1 MSEAVTDIIVA
12 RSQAV
17 DRLPGMVAWSVA
29 GHILVV
35 VLIVIFQST
44 QTDPPPR
51 TIMTISLGGAPGP
64 RTGGM
69 TQIGG
74 RPVQAPTPPE
84 PPRRAETAPAPKPP
98 PMALP
103 DPKPRPQ
110 AKPQQAPKEAAG
122 KTPTTGPKPE
132 EGSARAQTQNRGQG
146 FGLSSAGGTGGQ
158 VTLDV
163 ANFCCPE
170 YISDMVERIRRY
182 WMENQGIVGTTTMK
196 FTIQRDGTLTDI
208 QLARSSGFVVLDSHS
223 DRALRQTARLA
234 PLPAQF
240 TNPTLTVDLQ
250 FVYQR

>member
-12 RSQAV
+12 RSRTV
-17 DRLPGMVAWSVA
+17 DRLPGMVAWSIV
-29 GHILVV
+29 GHTLVV
-35 VLIVIFQST
+35 GMIVLFQST

-64 RTGGM
+64 KTGGL

-74 RPVQAPTPPE
+74 RPVQAPPPPE
-84 PPRRAETAPAPKPP
+84 PVRRAETAPAPTPP
-98 PMALP
+98 KMALP
-103 DPKPRPQ
+103 DPKAKPQ
-110 AKPQQAPKEAAG
+110 AKPRQAPKEAAG
-122 KTPTTGPKPE
+122 KTPTTGAKPE

-163 ANFCCPE
+163 DDFCCRE
-170 YISDMVERIRRY
+170 YIVDMVDRIRRN
-182 WMENQGIVGTTTMK
+182 WDENKGIVGTTTMK
-196 FTIQRDGTLTDI
+196 FTIQRDGSIGNI
-208 QLARSSGFVVLDSHS
+208 QLARSSGFTVLDTEA
-223 DRALRQTARLA
+223 DRALRLTSRLA

>member
-12 RSQAV
+12 RSRAV
-17 DRLPGMVAWSVA
+17 DRLPGMVGWSIA
-29 GHILVV
+29 GHILIVA
-35 VLIVIFQST
+35 LIVLFQST
-44 QTDPPPR
+44 QTNPPPR

-74 RPVQAPTPPE
+74 RPVQAPPPPE
-84 PPRRAETAPAPKPP
+84 PVRRAETAPAPKPP

-103 DPKPRPQ
+103 DPK
-110 AKPQQAPKEAAG
+110 AKPQARPRQAPKEAAG
-122 KTPTTGPKPE
+122 KTPTTGAKPE

-170 YISDMVERIRRY
+170 YIIDMVERIRRN
-182 WMENQGIVGTTTMK
+182 WDENKGIVGTTTMK
-196 FTIQRDGTLTDI
+196 FTIQRDGSIGNI
-208 QLARSSGFVVLDSHS
+208 QLARSSGFTVLDTEA
-223 DRALRQTARLA
+223 DRALRLTPRLA
-234 PLPAQF
+234 PLPAPF